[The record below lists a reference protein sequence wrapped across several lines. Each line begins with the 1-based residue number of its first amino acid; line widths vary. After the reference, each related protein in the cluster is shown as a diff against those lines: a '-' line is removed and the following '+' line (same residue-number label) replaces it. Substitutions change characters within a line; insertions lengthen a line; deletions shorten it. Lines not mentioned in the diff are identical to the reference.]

1 MALSFEK
8 CELLC
13 YVQNNYSSATKSGIV
28 TAVSG
33 FYSND
38 EISDAKIMLY
48 DIIDKL
54 RESGCVPPEM
64 KNRMINRKHGDQK
77 RRLDTQ
83 DLLALF
89 ADIDA
94 HKIPIPVFVAA
105 NLQRIPPFAPDA
117 TDFCSLAFNV
127 NQMQSQMASLEKDLM
142 TALNDAGVFRLKVQV
157 NAIDERL
164 SKCIEVQKAVES
176 CVNPAPSNHPTLQCT
191 LPPTVAPEIAAT
203 ESESWAANGVPSISD
218 NPPVVPGCS
227 NDTGNNS
234 WVTVAARNRPS
245 RPVMPV
251 RVKGSR
257 SDVSLKT
264 VPRKKAVLSAY
275 VGRLDPTTSAEEL
288 TT

>member
-1 MALSFEK
+1 
-8 CELLC
+8 
-13 YVQNNYSSATKSGIV
+13 
-28 TAVSG
+28 
-33 FYSND
+33 
-38 EISDAKIMLY
+38 
-48 DIIDKL
+48 
-54 RESGCVPPEM
+54 
-64 KNRMINRKHGDQK
+64 
-77 RRLDTQ
+77 
-83 DLLALF
+83 
-89 ADIDA
+89 
-94 HKIPIPVFVAA
+94 
-105 NLQRIPPFAPDA
+105 
-117 TDFCSLAFNV
+117 
-127 NQMQSQMASLEKDLM
+127 M

-191 LPPTVAPEIAAT
+191 VPPTVAPEIAAT
-203 ESESWAANGVPSISD
+203 ESESWAANGVPSISA

-234 WVTVAARNRPS
+234 WVTVAARNRPA

-288 TT
+288 TTYLTSEGIKGVVCKKLIAKDGRKYNYAAFYVTCCAESRDKFYDETCWPEGVELRDWVYYSK